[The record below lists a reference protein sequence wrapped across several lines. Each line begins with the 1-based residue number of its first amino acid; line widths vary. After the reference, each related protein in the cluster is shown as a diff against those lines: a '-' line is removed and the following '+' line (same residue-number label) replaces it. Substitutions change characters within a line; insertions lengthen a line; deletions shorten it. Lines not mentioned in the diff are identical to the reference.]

1 MRVLVTGAAGFIGMH
16 LAARLRVE
24 GADVTGVDSFDP
36 YYDVALK
43 RARAARLEDAGVRCE
58 SVDLADSVPRMGN
71 LRPKKQ
77 LKGRNCWLIDARSDS
92 RNQRP
97 PSADRPS
104 RGRIVR

>member
-16 LAARLRVE
+16 VAARLRVE

-58 SVDLADSVPRMGN
+58 SVDLADPDATAALFREGRFSHVAHLAAQPGVRYSVVNPGAY
-71 LRPKKQ
+71 LR
-77 LKGRNCWLIDARSDS
+77 
-92 RNQRP
+92 
-97 PSADRPS
+97 
-104 RGRIVR
+104 